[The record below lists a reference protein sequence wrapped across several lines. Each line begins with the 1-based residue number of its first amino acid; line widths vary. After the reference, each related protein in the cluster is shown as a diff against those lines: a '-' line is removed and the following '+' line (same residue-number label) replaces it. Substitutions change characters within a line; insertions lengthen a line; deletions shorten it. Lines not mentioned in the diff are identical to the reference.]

1 MRRRKSI
8 AKRGRSR
15 RGERITSRYT
25 TIVVQDRPH
34 KWGPSALLLDSRN
47 HVVNLLNGTKG
58 EHSAADMK
66 RLAAEHWPEARARK
80 RLPLGWQGEPL
91 A

>member
-1 MRRRKSI
+1 MRRRKVISR
-8 AKRGRSR
+8 KGRSR

-25 TIVVQDRPH
+25 TIVVQDRAR

-66 RLAAEHWPEARARK
+66 RLAAEHWPAARARK
-80 RLPLGWQGEPL
+80 RLPKDWRGEPL